1 MSLRLEAVS
10 KDYPEGARVR
20 SVLDKADLR
29 LEVGE
34 FVAIRGR
41 SGCGKTTLLNLAAGI
56 DSPSS
61 GEVWLGDTC
70 LTRLDERGRTLLRR
84 CQMGFVFQ
92 FFNLISTLTVA
103 ENAALPAELVGMSS
117 REARMRAVELLAA
130 SGLQDRADAFPDA
143 LSGGEQQRVAV
154 ARALV
159 HGPQL
164 VLADEPTGNLD
175 DATGADVLQLLE
187 GGARKAGRTLL
198 LVTHSATV
206 ADRADRVLVIED
218 GRLVPAS

>member
-1 MSLRLEAVS
+1 
-10 KDYPEGARVR
+10 
-20 SVLDKADLR
+20 
-29 LEVGE
+29 
-34 FVAIRGR
+34 
-41 SGCGKTTLLNLAAGI
+41 
-56 DSPSS
+56 
-61 GEVWLGDTC
+61 
-70 LTRLDERGRTLLRR
+70 
-84 CQMGFVFQ
+84 
-92 FFNLISTLTVA
+92 
-103 ENAALPAELVGMSS
+103 MSS